1 MISVRNVIGAMV
13 VGCAALLFGS
23 AAQARSLPDPTIS
36 KPSGMQL
43 QSADP
48 NASKPDVAKR
58 KKPIVKDKPAAKEPA
73 EKRSER
79 EFRDGYRKAYA
90 LIYQN
95 KDFDAGI
102 AELKKLGHDDNPDV
116 ATLIGY
122 SSRKL
127 GRMEEAKTWY
137 EKALTADPK
146 HARTWQYYGMW
157 HLEQG
162 DRADA
167 ETYLETIRNICGTG
181 CEEFRSL
188 KLALSDPTWATY

>member
-1 MISVRNVIGAMV
+1 M
-13 VGCAALLFGS
+13 
-23 AAQARSLPDPTIS
+23 
-36 KPSGMQL
+36 
-43 QSADP
+43 
-48 NASKPDVAKR
+48 
-58 KKPIVKDKPAAKEPA
+58 KE
-73 EKRSER
+73 
-79 EFRDGYRKAYA
+79 
-90 LIYQN
+90 
-95 KDFDAGI
+95 
-102 AELKKLGHDDNPDV
+102 LGHDDNPDV

-137 EKALTADPK
+137 EKALAADPK

-162 DRADA
+162 ERAKA
-167 ETYLETIRNICGTG
+167 ETYLETIRDICGTG